1 MFLPAV
7 LIGVNV
13 LFENHMIALEEKMI
27 LLTDKID
34 AVRASGNI
42 AADVN
47 EVYNFNSFVKK
58 YELQYTFPLI
68 NKEFFDHLERILTE
82 EQVNVD
88 FVSTRKI
95 HKLL

>member
-1 MFLPAV
+1 
-7 LIGVNV
+7 
-13 LFENHMIALEEKMI
+13 MIM
-27 LLTDKID
+27 LTDKID
-34 AVRASGNI
+34 AVRTSGNI

-47 EVYNFNSFVKK
+47 QIYNLDSFVKK
-58 YELQYTFPLI
+58 YELQYSSLI

-95 HKLL
+95 HKLS